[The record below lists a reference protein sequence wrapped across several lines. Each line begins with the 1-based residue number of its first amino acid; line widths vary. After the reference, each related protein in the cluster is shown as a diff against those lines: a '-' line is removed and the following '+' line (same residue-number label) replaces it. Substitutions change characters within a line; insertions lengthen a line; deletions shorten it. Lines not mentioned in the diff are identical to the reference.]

1 MNETEEEQVEAI
13 KKWWAE
19 NGRAIIFGILIGGGA
34 IFGWRWLDSYQLQ
47 QAQYASVAYQR
58 ILDEYNKGNAGQ
70 VDAGVQ
76 SLREDYASTPYPA
89 LASLIAAKLA
99 VDADNLDGAVEALR
113 WAMENSPE
121 QDVRYIATLRLS
133 RVLSAQKNH
142 SDAFN
147 VLDREFPVAYTALV
161 EEVRGDILV
170 AQGNPALARAAYA
183 RAQAA
188 NPGRGSSSLL
198 QMKLDDLAVTSS
210 DSQS

>member
-1 MNETEEEQVEAI
+1 MSETEEEQIEAI

-19 NGRAIIFGILIGGGA
+19 NGRAIIFGVLIGGGA
-34 IFGWRWLDSYQLQ
+34 IFGWRGLESYQLQ
-47 QAQYASVAYQR
+47 QAENASVAYQAV
-58 ILDEYNKGNAGQ
+58 LGEFNKGNVEQ
-70 VDAGVQ
+70 VSAGVQ
-76 SLREDYASTPYPA
+76 SLRKDYASTPYPA
-89 LASLIAAKLA
+89 LASLVAAKLA
-99 VDADNLDGAVEALR
+99 IDGDDLDGAVDALR

-133 RVLSAQKNH
+133 RVLSAQENH
-142 SDAFN
+142 VDAFN
-147 VLDREFPVAYTALV
+147 VLNREFPDAYTALV

-188 NPGRGSSSLL
+188 NPGRGNSSLL
-198 QMKLDDLAVTSS
+198 QMKLDDLAAITG